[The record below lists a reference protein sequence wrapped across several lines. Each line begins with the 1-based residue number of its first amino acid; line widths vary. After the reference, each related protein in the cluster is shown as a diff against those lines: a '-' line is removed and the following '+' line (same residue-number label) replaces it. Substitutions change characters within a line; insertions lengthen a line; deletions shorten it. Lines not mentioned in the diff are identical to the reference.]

1 MPADVFAYNIVHDPN
16 TFDEYRA
23 LVGPTALAYGGK
35 YLVRSAP
42 AETVEGS
49 WVPNGLVVIEFESE
63 ERARQ
68 WYESPEYAA
77 IKGLRRESATS
88 SLIIVEGA

>member
-1 MPADVFAYNIVHDPN
+1 MPTDVFAYNIVHDPD

-49 WVPNGLVVIEFESE
+49 WVPNGLVVIEFENE
-63 ERARQ
+63 EHAR
-68 WYESPEYAA
+68 
-77 IKGLRRESATS
+77 
-88 SLIIVEGA
+88 